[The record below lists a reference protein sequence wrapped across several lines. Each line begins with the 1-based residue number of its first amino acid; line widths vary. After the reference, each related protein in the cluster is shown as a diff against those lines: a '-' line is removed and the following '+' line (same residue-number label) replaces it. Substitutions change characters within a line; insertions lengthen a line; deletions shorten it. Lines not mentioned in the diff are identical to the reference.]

1 VSLVAPALESARAA
15 DRSRERAR
23 TLTPWLIGCCYLLGA
38 VAVTCRLG
46 ADPAARAQ
54 VGDVQDVNLFAW
66 FMRYEA
72 TAIAHG
78 RLPALTTAALN
89 APHGISMMWNT
100 SLLLPGVLLAPVTL
114 LAGPQTSLT
123 LMLTLGFA
131 GSATSLFVV
140 LRRWGAS
147 LTAAAIGGAVYGFS
161 PALLNSGIGHY
172 NLQFAVLP
180 PLIIDALLRIVTGRG
195 SAVRTG
201 AWLGVLAAA
210 QLFTGEELLTDTA
223 LAGLVLVV
231 VLVAGQPRAVRV
243 KARHAGTGIA
253 TGVAVMLVICGHAM
267 WAQFHGPL
275 KQHYQPRFT
284 HYTSYL
290 SAHPAVFVTP
300 AGNLLFH
307 TPANAAAAARY
318 PTHLPEYLAYLG
330 WPLLVVLVA
339 GAIRYWRHPR
349 VRVMAVTFAVL
360 ELVSLGDSY
369 RGVGP
374 FLPWHWL
381 QGLPV
386 LGELIPDRL
395 AILADGAAAAVLAFA
410 LDRARQAESAE
421 RRWGHRAHLATAVAV
436 LAVLPLT
443 PLPYAVAA
451 PTPVP
456 AGWQAAFA
464 RLRLGPGARVLVVPI
479 PEEHF
484 TQPMRWQA
492 DTAEPASMI
501 GGYFLGPNQ
510 SGQTKVS
517 PGLAGID
524 AQYLDPLWTGKAPS
538 VHRSLAQL
546 RADVGYWRPAAVIDV
561 LHRRSR
567 LGPVL
572 TALFGRPAF
581 KVGRLLVWRL

>member
-1 VSLVAPALESARAA
+1 M
-15 DRSRERAR
+15 
-23 TLTPWLIGCCYLLGA
+23 
-38 VAVTCRLG
+38 AVTCRLG

-100 SLLLPGVLLAPVTL
+100 SVLLPGVLLAPVTL

-131 GSATSLFVV
+131 GSAASLFVV

-275 KQHYQPRFT
+275 RQSYQPRFT

-410 LDRARQAESAE
+410 LDRARQAASPLNGAGGTE
-421 RRWGHRAHLATAVAV
+421 RTWPPRSRCWRCCRS
-436 LAVLPLT
+436 PRC
-443 PLPYAVAA
+443 PYAVAA

-464 RLRLGPGARVLVVPI
+464 RLRLAPDARVLVVPI
-479 PEEHF
+479 PDEHF

-517 PGLAGID
+517 PGLAGTD

-538 VHRSLAQL
+538 VHRSVAQL
-546 RADVGYWRPAAVIDV
+546 RADVAYWRPAAVIDV
-561 LHRRSR
+561 LHA
-567 LGPVL
+567 
-572 TALFGRPAF
+572 ALPARAGADRAVRPPSLQGRPAA
-581 KVGRLLVWRL
+581 RLAALATWAR

>member
-23 TLTPWLIGCCYLLGA
+23 TLIPWLIGCCYALGA
-38 VAVTCRLG
+38 VAVTCRLW

-89 APHGISMMWNT
+89 APHGISMTWNT
-100 SLLLPGVLLAPVTL
+100 SVLLPGVLLAPVTL

-140 LRRWGAS
+140 LRRWEAS

-253 TGVAVMLVICGHAM
+253 TGVAVMLGICGHAM
-267 WAQFHGPL
+267 WTQFHGPL

-339 GAIRYWRHPR
+339 GAIRYWRHLR

-386 LGELIPDRL
+386 LGQLIPDRL
-395 AILADGAAAAVLAFA
+395 AILADGTAAAVLAFA
-410 LDRARQAESAE
+410 LDRARQAKSAE
-421 RRWGHRAHLATAVAV
+421 RRSGHRAHLAIAVAV

-464 RLRLGPGARVLVVPI
+464 RLRLAPGARVLVVPI

-517 PGLAGID
+517 PGLAGTD

-538 VHRSLAQL
+538 VHWSPAQL
-546 RADVGYWRPAAVIDV
+546 RADVAYWHPAAVIDV

-567 LGPVL
+567 LGSVL

-581 KVGRLLVWRL
+581 KVGRLLVWRR